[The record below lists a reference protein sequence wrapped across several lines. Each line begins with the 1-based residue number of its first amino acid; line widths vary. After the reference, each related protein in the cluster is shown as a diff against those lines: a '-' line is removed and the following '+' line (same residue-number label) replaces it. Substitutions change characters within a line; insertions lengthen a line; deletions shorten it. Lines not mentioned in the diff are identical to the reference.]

1 MERQHSS
8 ECDRL
13 AFMTVRLHEDEV
25 RIDQD
30 LVRQLLGTQ
39 LPDLANLDLRLI
51 PTQGTDNVVFRLGA
65 ELSVRLPRKPS
76 AVRSLLIE
84 REWLPQV
91 APRLPL
97 AVPLPVASGEPS
109 GAYPFPWMVCTWV
122 SGRPLP
128 PGGGLSGGDV
138 DTLAEFVAALQA
150 LEVTGGP
157 QVQPGQ
163 RAGPVAAYD
172 AVARAALKDVSALKA
187 AGRIEPDLVDEDAAV
202 SVWRAA
208 VEAPEW
214 QGPGAWV
221 HRDLQGG
228 NLLTVDGRLSGILD
242 FGGLAVGD
250 PAGDVMAAFHVFSDE
265 SWSMFRTAVAADD
278 ATWARARGWALT
290 QGLEALP
297 YYLDTHP
304 GMVAMARRVIRAT
317 LS

>member
-1 MERQHSS
+1 
-8 ECDRL
+8 
-13 AFMTVRLHEDEV
+13 MTVRLHHDEV
-25 RIDQD
+25 RIDED
-30 LVRQLLGTQ
+30 LVEQLLRTQ
-39 LPDLANLDLRLI
+39 LPDLANQELRLV
-51 PTQGTDNVVFRLGA
+51 PAQGTDNVVFRLGT

-84 REWLPQV
+84 REWLPRM

-97 AVPLPVASGEPS
+97 AVPLPVASGKPS

-122 SGRPLP
+122 RGTPLP

-138 DTLAEFVAALQA
+138 DTLAEFVMALRA
-150 LEVTGGP
+150 LETTGGP

-172 AVARAALKDVSALKA
+172 AVARAALNETSALKA
-187 AGRIEPDLVDEDAAV
+187 AGRIDPDLVDQEAAASAWHAAV
-202 SVWRAA
+202 Q
-208 VEAPEW
+208 APAW
-214 QGPGAWV
+214 QGPGVWV

-228 NLLTVDGRLSGILD
+228 NLVTVDGRLSGVLD

-250 PAGDVMAAFHVFSDE
+250 PAGDVMAAFHLFSLE
-265 SWSMFRTAVAADD
+265 GRARFRAAVDADD
-278 ATWARARGWALT
+278 ATWVRARGWALT

-304 GMVAMARRVIRAT
+304 GMVAMARRVIQAT
-317 LS
+317 LTSH

>member
-51 PTQGTDNVVFRLGA
+51 PTQGTDNVVFRFGA

-84 REWLPQV
+84 REWLPRV

-157 QVQPGQ
+157 QVQPGR
-163 RAGPVAAYD
+163 RAGPVAPYD

-202 SVWRAA
+202 SIWRAA

-228 NLLTVDGRLSGILD
+228 N
-242 FGGLAVGD
+242 F
-250 PAGDVMAAFHVFSDE
+250 
-265 SWSMFRTAVAADD
+265 
-278 ATWARARGWALT
+278 
-290 QGLEALP
+290 
-297 YYLDTHP
+297 
-304 GMVAMARRVIRAT
+304 
-317 LS
+317 

>member
-1 MERQHSS
+1 MDRQHSA
-8 ECDRL
+8 ECERL
-13 AFMTVRLHEDEV
+13 AFMAVRLHEDEV
-25 RIDQD
+25 RIDED
-30 LVRQLLGTQ
+30 LVQQLLGSQ
-39 LPDLANLDLRLI
+39 LPDLANLALRLI
-51 PTQGTDNVVFRLGA
+51 PAQGTDNVVFRLGA

-84 REWLPQV
+84 REWLPRV

-97 AVPLPVASGEPS
+97 AVPLPVASGAPS

-122 SGRPLP
+122 SGTPLP
-128 PGGGLSGGDV
+128 PGGGLSAGDV

-157 QVQPGQ
+157 QVQPGR

-208 VEAPEW
+208 VEAPAW
-214 QGPGAWV
+214 QGPGVWV

-265 SWSMFRTAVAADD
+265 SRPIFRTAVGADD

-304 GMVAMARRVIRAT
+304 GMVAMARRVMRAT

>member
-1 MERQHSS
+1 MNANPA
-8 ECDRL
+8 ECERL
-13 AFMTVRLHEDEV
+13 AFMTVRLHNDEV
-25 RIDQD
+25 RIDED
-30 LVRQLLGTQ
+30 LVQQLLRTQ
-39 LPDLANLDLRLI
+39 LPELANQDLHLV
-51 PTQGTDNVVFRLGA
+51 PAQGTDNVMFRLGA

-76 AVRSLLIE
+76 AARSLLIE
-84 REWLPQV
+84 REWLPRV

-109 GAYPFPWMVCTWV
+109 RAYPFPWMVCTWL
-122 SGRPLP
+122 SGTPLP
-128 PGGGLSGGDV
+128 PGGGLEAGDV
-138 DTLAEFVAALQA
+138 DTLAEFVVALQSVDSEGA
-150 LEVTGGP
+150 P
-157 QVQPGQ
+157 QVQRGQ

-172 AVARAALKDVSALKA
+172 AVARAALDETSALQA
-187 AGRIEPDLVDEDAAV
+187 VGRIEPDLVDEQLAA

-208 VEAPEW
+208 VDAPAW
-214 QGPGAWV
+214 PGPGVWV
-221 HRDLQGG
+221 HRDLMAS
-228 NLLTVDGRLSGILD
+228 NLMTVDGRLSGVLD

-250 PAGDVMAAFHVFSDE
+250 PAGDVMAAFHLFSEE
-265 SWSMFRTAVAADD
+265 SRLMFRTAVGADD

>member
-1 MERQHSS
+1 
-8 ECDRL
+8 
-13 AFMTVRLHEDEV
+13 MTVRLHEDEV
-25 RIDQD
+25 RIDED
-30 LVRQLLGTQ
+30 LVHQLLGSQ

-51 PTQGTDNVVFRLGA
+51 PAQGTDNVVFRLGP

-84 REWLPQV
+84 REWLPRV

-122 SGRPLP
+122 IGTPLP
-128 PGGGLSGGDV
+128 PGGGLSAGDV

-150 LEVTGGP
+150 LEATGGP
-157 QVQPGQ
+157 QVQPGR

-187 AGRIEPDLVDEDAAV
+187 TGRIEPDLLDEDSAL

-208 VEAPEW
+208 VEAPAW
-214 QGPGAWV
+214 QGPGVWV

-228 NLLTVDGRLSGILD
+228 NLLTIGGRLSGILD

-265 SWSMFRTAVAADD
+265 SRPMFRAAVGADD

-317 LS
+317 LN

>member
-1 MERQHSS
+1 
-8 ECDRL
+8 
-13 AFMTVRLHEDEV
+13 MTVRLHEDEV
-25 RIDQD
+25 RIDGD
-30 LVRQLLGTQ
+30 LVQQLLGTQ

-51 PTQGTDNVVFRLGA
+51 PAQGTDNVVFRLGT
-65 ELSVRLPRKPS
+65 ELSVRLPRKRS

-84 REWLPQV
+84 REWLPRI

-109 GAYPFPWMVCTWV
+109 GTYPFPWMVCTWV
-122 SGRPLP
+122 SGTPLP
-128 PGGGLSGGDV
+128 PGGGLGAGDV
-138 DTLAEFVAALQA
+138 AMLAEFIVALQA
-150 LEVTGGP
+150 FDGTGGP

-172 AVARAALKDVSALKA
+172 AVARAALEKLSALRV
-187 AGRIEPDLVDEDAAV
+187 AGRIEPDLVDEEAAA

-208 VEAPEW
+208 VEAPSW
-214 QGPGAWV
+214 QGPGVWI

-228 NLLTVDGRLSGILD
+228 NLVTVDGRLSGVLD

-250 PAGDVMAAFHVFSDE
+250 PAGNVMAAFHVFSDE
-265 SWSMFRTAVAADD
+265 SRSMFRTAVGADE

-290 QGLEALP
+290 QGLEAVP

>member
-1 MERQHSS
+1 
-8 ECDRL
+8 
-13 AFMTVRLHEDEV
+13 MTARLHQDEV
-25 RIDQD
+25 RIDED
-30 LVRQLLGTQ
+30 LVQQLLRTQ
-39 LPDLANLDLRLI
+39 LPDLAKLDLRLV
-51 PTQGTDNVVFRLGA
+51 PDQGTDNVVFRLGPD
-65 ELSVRLPRKPS
+65 LSVRLPRKPS
-76 AVRSLLIE
+76 AVSSLLIE

-97 AVPLPVASGEPS
+97 AVPLPVACGEPS
-109 GAYPFPWMVCTWV
+109 GTYPFPWMVCTWV
-122 SGRPLP
+122 GGTPLP
-128 PGGGLSGGDV
+128 PGGGLGAGDV
-138 DTLAEFVAALQA
+138 ELLAEFVVALQA
-150 LEVTGGP
+150 FEGSGRPEVR
-157 QVQPGQ
+157 PGQ

-208 VEAPEW
+208 VEAPAW
-214 QGPGAWV
+214 QGPGVWV

-228 NLLTVDGRLSGILD
+228 NLLTVDGRLSGVLD

-265 SWSMFRTAVAADD
+265 SRPMFRTAIGADD
-278 ATWARARGWALT
+278 ATWDRARGWALT

>member
-1 MERQHSS
+1 
-8 ECDRL
+8 
-13 AFMTVRLHEDEV
+13 MTARLHQDEV
-25 RIDQD
+25 RIDED
-30 LVRQLLGTQ
+30 LVQQLLRTQ
-39 LPDLANLDLRLI
+39 LPDLAKLDLRLV
-51 PTQGTDNVVFRLGA
+51 PDQGTDNVVFRLGP

-76 AVRSLLIE
+76 AVSSLLIE

-97 AVPLPVASGEPS
+97 AVPRPVASGEPS
-109 GAYPFPWMVCTWV
+109 GTYPFPWMVCTWV
-122 SGRPLP
+122 SGTPLP
-128 PGGGLSGGDV
+128 LGGGLGAGDV
-138 DTLAEFVAALQA
+138 ELLAEFVVALQA
-150 LEVTGGP
+150 FEGSGGP
-157 QVQPGQ
+157 EVRPGQ

-208 VEAPEW
+208 VEAPAW
-214 QGPGAWV
+214 QGPGVWV

-228 NLLTVDGRLSGILD
+228 NLVTVDGRLSGVLD

-265 SWSMFRTAVAADD
+265 SRPMFRTAVGADD
-278 ATWARARGWALT
+278 ATWDRARGWALT

-317 LS
+317 LN

>member
-1 MERQHSS
+1 
-8 ECDRL
+8 
-13 AFMTVRLHEDEV
+13 MTVRLHHDEV
-25 RIDQD
+25 RIDED
-30 LVRQLLGTQ
+30 LVQQLLGNQ
-39 LPDLANLDLRLI
+39 LPDLANLDLQLI
-51 PTQGTDNVVFRLGA
+51 TAQGTDNVVFRLGA
-65 ELSVRLPRKPS
+65 ELSVRLPRKSS

-84 REWLPQV
+84 REWLPRV

-109 GAYPFPWMVCTWV
+109 DAYPFPWMVCTWV
-122 SGRPLP
+122 GGTPLP
-128 PGGGLSGGDV
+128 PGGGLSARDV
-138 DTLAEFVAALQA
+138 DTLAEFVTALQA

-172 AVARAALKDVSALKA
+172 AVARAALRDVLALKA
-187 AGRIEPDLVDEDAAV
+187 AGRIEPDLVDEDVAV

-208 VEAPEW
+208 VEAPAW

-265 SWSMFRTAVAADD
+265 SRSMFGTAVGADN